1 MRSWY
6 IYSNDPNY
14 QLFSKWFKTEGC
26 LTGSQANAIVN
37 DIMFQ
42 MEFAEA
48 GISMSDFKR
57 DMKNKL
63 TNDPNFVQE
72 NRERLNE
79 IFGKEIIK

>member
-1 MRSWY
+1 
-6 IYSNDPNY
+6 
-14 QLFSKWFKTEGC
+14 
-26 LTGSQANAIVN
+26 
-37 DIMFQ
+37 MFQ